1 MVSLEALPAQV
12 LLESLW
18 QPDHVVIHRNSLDEL
33 FTGQLSLVALA
44 PDQLEAVEID
54 FAAETIAKAR
64 DLVEKSSL
72 VGEVFSEVA
81 IHKA

>member
-1 MVSLEALPAQV
+1 MVPLEALPAQV
-12 LLESLW
+12 LLESLR
-18 QPDHVVIHRNSLDEL
+18 QSDHVVIHRNSLDEL